1 MTIAER
7 ILHVTHQIHQA
18 EAECARPPGTVKL
31 LAVSKGQPTDAIE
44 QAFIAGVRD
53 FGENYLQEAQV
64 KINRLEKLPI
74 TWHFIGPIQS
84 NKCQNIARHF
94 SWVHSISRLSIAQQ
108 LNDAR
113 PDTLPALN
121 ACIQINMD
129 DEKKAG
135 ISSEQATE
143 LASAILLLPRL
154 HLRGLMLIPK
164 RSDDEQQLYLM
175 FQKLTTL
182 LHSLNEQLPINM
194 DTLSMGMS
202 QDFQIAIRA
211 GSTMVR
217 IGQTIF
223 GERQ

>member
-7 ILHVTHQIHQA
+7 ILHVIHQIHQA
-18 EAECARPPGTVKL
+18 EAEYGRPPGTVAL
-31 LAVSKGQPTDAIE
+31 IAVSKGQSKEAIE
-44 QAFIAGVRD
+44 QAFAAGVHQ
-53 FGENYLQEAQV
+53 FGENYLQEAEP
-64 KINRLEKLPI
+64 KINILAKLPI

-84 NKCQNIARHF
+84 NKCRPIAHYF
-94 SWVHSISRLSIAQQ
+94 SWVHSVCRASIAQR

-113 PDTLPALN
+113 PQSLPALN
-121 ACIQINMD
+121 VCIQINDD

-135 ISSEQATE
+135 IHPEQAAE

-164 RSDDEQQLYLM
+164 QGHDELQLYLS
-175 FQKLTTL
+175 FQKLTAL
-182 LHSLNEQLPINM
+182 LHSLNKQLHIHM

-202 QDFQIAIRA
+202 GDFQVAIRA

-223 GERQ
+223 GERR